1 MKKALLAL
9 PLLALVVACSSEAP
23 APEQTP
29 SPTPTANA
37 GPRTLV
43 AAKLEDLQLGAKIVG
58 PQGPEVTTV
67 ITASDGTTMGQ
78 MVSFVACEPGE
89 TEDGDPVP
97 PTENAECDP
106 EAQPEGAVYTYVHTI
121 GLGEPDM
128 EAPDPADAPQT
139 MVFRMIKPA
148 TGFNNVIGFDAE
160 QAQQALGEDADIKV
174 QVEDGSLIW
183 RVVAGD
189 GWQDGETLTFFWQ
202 STRPPAG
209 PDEAYQLRIDDT
221 TALATGPFPAPEE
234 ASTEEAAAN

>member
-1 MKKALLAL
+1 MRKALLAL
-9 PLLALVVACSSEAP
+9 PLLALAVACSPEAP

-43 AAKLEDLQLGAKIVG
+43 AADLKDMQLGAKIVG
-58 PQGPEVTTV
+58 PQGPQVTTV

-78 MVSFVACEPGE
+78 IVSYVACEPGKT
-89 TEDGDPVP
+89 TEGDPVP

-106 EAQPEGAVYTYVHTI
+106 EAQPEGAIYTYVHTI
-121 GLGEPDM
+121 GLGRPDM
-128 EAPDPADAPQT
+128 EAPDPADVPAT

-148 TGFNNVIGFDAE
+148 AGFNNVIGFDAA
-160 QAQQALGEDADIKV
+160 QAQQTLGEKGEIKV

-189 GWQDGETLTFFWQ
+189 GWQDGENLTFFWQ

-209 PDEAYQLRIDDT
+209 PDEAYQLRIDDR

-234 ASTEEAAAN
+234 ASTDEAAAN

>member
-1 MKKALLAL
+1 MRKALLAL
-9 PLLALVVACSSEAP
+9 PLLALAVACSSEAP
-23 APEQTP
+23 VPEQSP
-29 SPTPTANA
+29 SPTRTADA

-43 AAKLEDLQLGAKIVG
+43 AAKLEDLELGAKIAG

-78 MVSFVACEPGE
+78 MVSYVACERGE
-89 TEDGDPVP
+89 TEDGEPVS
-97 PTENAECDP
+97 PTEDAECNP
-106 EAQPEGAVYTYVHTI
+106 EAQPENAVYTYVHTI
-121 GLGEPDM
+121 GLGRPDM
-128 EAPDPADAPQT
+128 EAPDLAEAPQT

-160 QAQQALGEDADIKV
+160 QAQQALGEDAEIKV

-189 GWQDGETLTFFWQ
+189 GWQDGETLTLFWQ

-209 PDEAYQLRIDDT
+209 PDEAYQLRIDDL
-221 TALATGPFPAPEE
+221 TALATGPFPVPEE
-234 ASTEEAAAN
+234 AGEDQAAPN

>member
-1 MKKALLAL
+1 MRKALFAL
-9 PLLALVVACSSEAP
+9 PLLALAAACSSEAP

-43 AAKLEDLQLGAKIVG
+43 AAKLEDLRLGARIVG

-67 ITASDGTTMGQ
+67 ISASDGTTMGQ

-97 PTENAECDP
+97 PTENAQCDP
-106 EAQPEGAVYTYVHTI
+106 EQQPEDAVYTYVHRI
-121 GLGEPDM
+121 GLGQPDM
-128 EAPDPADAPQT
+128 EAPDPAEAPQT

-221 TALATGPFPAPEE
+221 TALATGPFPAAEDKAQE
-234 ASTEEAAAN
+234 NSVTD